1 MPKIKRVPTLIWSI
15 VTKDK
20 NIGNYG
26 YIGTSILRIYQRI
39 I

>member
-20 NIGNYG
+20 NIGNHG
-26 YIGTSILRIYQRI
+26 YIDTLILRIYQRI
-39 I
+39 F